1 MTEHR
6 PPACHYDRALD
17 ARVTREHRDDCPDPT
32 THGGCA
38 PCTARHCVVCGNTH
52 ATNDHPQT
60 CPTCLGKIRDDLTD
74 IQACYTALAVEAQ
87 DAGADGRL
95 VAAAPIPGGTAAV
108 LIGPTVRLD
117 ILRVS
122 RHTRDDHAVDRK
134 GHSHDPLPPLAVLAQ
149 WEDMWRAWFNQ
160 TRGNRR
166 ASVSAALAYF
176 DQHLDVMS
184 QETEGPDWLAFTRQI
199 RSLRSSLEH
208 ALHDE
213 RAPEEGVDCFE
224 CGEQL
229 VRRFRDPKRC
239 RHETPARMQLAERLR
254 ARPPAI
260 AWLELL
266 RGYGLPAWNHEL
278 AAARLPSNE
287 LLHLAKA
294 PCPQCNQGGIDDP
307 TAGLSW
313 ECPGCR
319 KEYDPGEYAT
329 AVRRD
334 LLDNGRDGDGW
345 THVSMAAEAATTL
358 TGHVLP
364 PATVRKWMDRGKV
377 ASLCRWAPGKM
388 WGLRLVYWPDVADE
402 AVEAVRRWKE
412 LEQARARRAKQFE
425 AWSEAVDAGE
435 DPAVAGER
443 LRIHPQRVQRF
454 IDERERITA

>member
-6 PPACHYDRALD
+6 PPACHYDRALHQ
-17 ARVTREHRDDCPDPT
+17 RVTREHRDDCPNPD
-32 THGGCA
+32 THGGCV
-38 PCTARHCVVCGNTH
+38 PCTAPHCVVCGSSH
-52 ATNDHPQT
+52 ATNDQPLT
-60 CPTCLGKIRDDLTD
+60 CPTCLGKIRADLTD
-74 IQACYTALAVEAQ
+74 IQACHTALAIEAR
-87 DAGADGRL
+87 DAGAGGHL
-95 VAAAPIPGGTAAV
+95 VAAAPIPGGNAAV

-117 ILRVS
+117 VLRVS
-122 RHTRDDHAVDRK
+122 RHTRSDHAVDRK

-149 WEDMWRAWFNQ
+149 WEDMWRAWYGQ
-160 TRGNRR
+160 PRTRQ
-166 ASVSAALAYF
+166 ATLTSALAYF
-176 DQHLDVMS
+176 DQHLDAMA
-184 QETEGPDWLAFTRQI
+184 QETRGPDWLAFTRQI

-229 VRRFRDPKRC
+229 VRRFRDARRC
-239 RHETPARMQLAERLR
+239 RHDTPAR
-254 ARPPAI
+254 
-260 AWLELL
+260 
-266 RGYGLPAWNHEL
+266 HEL
-278 AAARLPSNE
+278 TRWLRLGYPEALGPADVRAAR
-287 LLHLAKA
+287 K
-294 PCPQCNQGGIDDP
+294 PCGRCSQGGLDDP

-345 THVSMAAEAATTL
+345 THVGMAAEAATTL

-377 ASLCRWAPGKM
+377 ASLCRWAPGKV

-412 LEQARARRAKQFE
+412 LERARARRVAEFA
-425 AWSEAVDAGE
+425 AWSEAVDEGE
-435 DPAVAGER
+435 DPVVAGER
-443 LRIHPQRVQRF
+443 LGIHAQRVQRF